1 MRWPTS
7 GLPNSLPAFPPS
19 KTEVNTASL
28 GLMVLVNLA
37 WALNTIVSKLAVGPL
52 GAPPLFYA
60 GARGVIVAV
69 VLLPLLRPLP
79 AGVGKVMLVG
89 LAISGG
95 SFALLYMGLITAT
108 PSAAA
113 IVALSGAPLTVLF
126 AILLLGER
134 VGWRRA
140 LGIALTFGGVLLT
153 MTGRGGLAMSAGL
166 WLVFGS
172 ALVGAV
178 GSVFV
183 KRLEVDSFRLQ
194 AWASVAS
201 VAFLMPLSLALE
213 PSPLP
218 AITAAPWQLAGCLL
232 FAALVVSIGAHGT
245 YYGLLQRHDANVLV
259 PLTLLNPLFT
269 VALGAW
275 LTDDPVGPRL
285 LIGGV
290 VAMAGVAIILVR
302 PSATVP
308 KPALTAP
315 KD

>member
-1 MRWPTS
+1 MGTGS
-7 GLPNSLPAFPPS
+7 IA
-19 KTEVNTASL
+19 
-28 GLMVLVNLA
+28 LMVLVNLA
-37 WALNTIVSKLAVGPL
+37 WALNTVVSKLAVGPL

-60 GARGVIVAV
+60 GARGWIVAV

-79 AGVGKVMLVG
+79 QRLGAVLLTG

-108 PSAAA
+108 PSAAS

-134 VGWRRA
+134 VGWRRS
-140 LGIALTFGGVLLT
+140 LGIGLTFGGVVLA
-153 MTGRGGLAMSAGL
+153 MTGPGRLEMDEGL
-166 WLVFGS
+166 WLVFAS
-172 ALVGAV
+172 ALVGAL

-201 VAFLMPLSLALE
+201 VAVLMPLSLAAE
-213 PSPLP
+213 PNPLP
-218 AITAAPWQLAGCLL
+218 AVTAAPRALAGCLL
-232 FAALVVSIGAHGT
+232 FAAVVVSIGAHGT
-245 YYGLLQRHDANVLV
+245 YYRLLQRHDANAIV

-285 LIGGV
+285 LAGGA
-290 VAMAGVAIILVR
+290 VALAGVAIILLR
-302 PSATVP
+302 PSGTIP
-308 KPALTAP
+308 KPALTTS

>member
-1 MRWPTS
+1 MS
-7 GLPNSLPAFPPS
+7 PAS
-19 KTEVNTASL
+19 IA
-28 GLMVLVNLA
+28 LMVLVNLA
-37 WALNTIVSKLAVGPL
+37 WALNTVISKLAVGPL

-60 GARGVIVAV
+60 AARGMIVV
-69 VLLPLLRPLP
+69 LVLLPLLRPLP
-79 AGVGKVMLVG
+79 AKLGTVMLVG

-113 IVALSGAPLTVLF
+113 IVALSGAPLTVMF
-126 AILLLGER
+126 AIVLLGER
-134 VGWRRA
+134 IRWRRA
-140 LGIALTFGGVLLT
+140 LGIGLTFAGVLLT
-153 MTGRGGLAMSAGL
+153 MTGKGGLAMSAGL
-166 WLVFGS
+166 WLVFAS
-172 ALVGAV
+172 ALLGSL

-201 VAFLMPLSLALE
+201 VAFLMPLSLAFE

-218 AITAAPWQLAGCLL
+218 AFTAAPWQLAGCLL
-232 FAALVVSIGAHGT
+232 FAAIAASIGAHGI
-245 YYGLLQRHDANVLV
+245 YYGLLQRHDANVIV
-259 PLTLLNPLFT
+259 PLTLMNPLFT

-285 LIGGV
+285 LAGGA
-290 VAMAGVAIILVR
+290 VAMIGVAIILLR
-302 PSATVP
+302 PSETVP
-308 KPALTAP
+308 KPALTTS

>member
-1 MRWPTS
+1 MS
-7 GLPNSLPAFPPS
+7 A
-19 KTEVNTASL
+19 ASL

-37 WALNTIVSKLAVGPL
+37 WALNTVVSKLAVGPL

-60 GARGVIVAV
+60 GARGLIVML

-79 AGVGKVMLVG
+79 ARLGTVMLVG

-126 AILLLGER
+126 AVLLLGEQVR
-134 VGWRRA
+134 WRRT
-140 LGIALTFGGVLLT
+140 LGIALTFAGVVVA
-153 MTGRGGLAMSAGL
+153 MTGSGQIAMSAGL
-166 WLVFGS
+166 GLVFAS
-172 ALVGAV
+172 AVMGAL

-201 VAFLMPLSLALE
+201 VAVLMPLSWALE
-213 PSPLP
+213 PNPLP
-218 AITAAPWQLAGCLL
+218 ALAEAPWELAGCLL
-232 FAALVVSIGAHGT
+232 FAAIVVSIGAHGT
-245 YYGLLQRHDANVLV
+245 YFHLLQKHDANVLV

-275 LTDDPVGPRL
+275 LTDDPVGLRL
-285 LIGGV
+285 LVGGGI
-290 VAMAGVAIILVR
+290 AMAGVAIILLR
-302 PSATVP
+302 PSRILP
-308 KPALTAP
+308 KPALTTA

>member
-1 MRWPTS
+1 M
-7 GLPNSLPAFPPS
+7 SLR
-19 KTEVNTASL
+19 SL
-28 GLMVLVNLA
+28 GLMVIVNLA

-60 GARGVIVAV
+60 AARGLIVAV
-69 VLLPLLRPLP
+69 ALLPLLRPLP
-79 AGVGKVMLVG
+79 ARLAVVMMVG

-126 AILLLGER
+126 AIILLGER

-140 LGIALTFGGVLLT
+140 LGIALTFVGVLLT
-153 MTGRGGLAMSAGL
+153 MTGQGGVAMSAGL

-172 ALVGAV
+172 ALVGAL

-194 AWASVAS
+194 AWAALAS
-201 VAFLMPLSLALE
+201 VALLTPLSLVFEASPVPAL
-213 PSPLP
+213 
-218 AITAAPWQLAGCLL
+218 AAAPWELAGCLL
-232 FAALVVSIGAHGT
+232 FAALVVSVGAHGT
-245 YYGLLQRHDANVLV
+245 YYRLLQRHDANVLV

-269 VALGAW
+269 VALGAS
-275 LTDDPVGPRL
+275 LTGDPVGPRL
-285 LIGGV
+285 LVGGA
-290 VAMAGVAIILVR
+290 VATAGVAIILRR
-302 PSATVP
+302 PSETVP
-308 KPALTAP
+308 KPALTTQRN
-315 KD
+315 

>member
-1 MRWPTS
+1 MSP
-7 GLPNSLPAFPPS
+7 G
-19 KTEVNTASL
+19 SL
-28 GLMVLVNLA
+28 GLMILVNLA

-60 GARGVIVAV
+60 AARGAIVAL
-69 VLLPLLRPLP
+69 VLAPLLRPRPADLP
-79 AGVGKVMLVG
+79 LVLATG

-108 PSAAA
+108 PSAAG
-113 IVALSGAPLTVLF
+113 IVSLAGAPLTVLF
-126 AILLLGER
+126 AILFLGER
-134 VGWRRA
+134 VRWRRA
-140 LGIALTFGGVLLT
+140 LGITLTFVGVLLA
-153 MTGRGGLAMSAGL
+153 MTGTGGGGLSRSSGL
-166 WLVFGS
+166 WLVFAS
-172 ALVGAV
+172 ALVGAL

-183 KRLEVDSFRLQ
+183 KRIGISSFRLQ

-201 VAFLMPLSLALE
+201 VAFLVPLSVALE
-213 PSPLP
+213 PSPLG
-218 AITAAPWQLAGCLL
+218 ALVAAPWELAGCLL

-245 YYGLLQRHDANVLV
+245 YYHLLQHHDANVLV

-269 VALGAW
+269 IGLGAW

-285 LIGGV
+285 LVGGA
-290 VAMAGVAIILVR
+290 VATIGVAIILLR

>member
-1 MRWPTS
+1 MS
-7 GLPNSLPAFPPS
+7 F
-19 KTEVNTASL
+19 ASL

-60 GARGVIVAV
+60 AARGLIVAL

-79 AGVGKVMLVG
+79 ARLGTVMLVG

-108 PSAAA
+108 PSAAS

-134 VGWRRA
+134 IGWRRQM
-140 LGIALTFGGVLLT
+140 GIALTFGGVLVT
-153 MTGRGGLAMSAGL
+153 MTGTGRLAMSAGL
-166 WLVFGS
+166 WLVFAS
-172 ALVGAV
+172 ALVGAL

-194 AWASVAS
+194 AWAALAS
-201 VAFLMPLSLALE
+201 VAFLAPLSLALE
-213 PSPLP
+213 ASPLP
-218 AITAAPWQLAGCLL
+218 ALAASPWELAGCLL
-232 FAALVVSIGAHGT
+232 FAAIVVSIGAHGT
-245 YYGLLQRHDANVLV
+245 YYHLLQRHDANVLV

-275 LTDDPVGPRL
+275 LTGDPVGPRL
-285 LIGGV
+285 LIGGG
-290 VAMAGVAIILVR
+290 VAMAGVAIILRR
-302 PSATVP
+302 PSETVP
-308 KPALTAP
+308 KPALTTA

>member
-1 MRWPTS
+1 
-7 GLPNSLPAFPPS
+7 
-19 KTEVNTASL
+19 
-28 GLMVLVNLA
+28 MVLVNLA
-37 WALNTIVSKLAVGPL
+37 WALNTVVSKLAVGPL

-60 GARGVIVAV
+60 GARGLLVAL
-69 VLLPLLRPLP
+69 VLAPLLRPLP
-79 AGVGKVMLVG
+79 AKLVTVMLVG

-95 SFALLYMGLITAT
+95 SFALLYMGLIAAT

-134 VGWRRA
+134 VGWRRT
-140 LGIALTFGGVLLT
+140 LGIALTFAGVALA
-153 MTGRGGLAMSAGL
+153 MTGPGQLRMDQGL
-166 WLVFGS
+166 WLVFAS
-172 ALVGAV
+172 AVLGAL

-183 KRLEVDSFRLQ
+183 KRLEIGSFRLQ

-201 VAFLMPLSLALE
+201 VAVLAPLSLAFE
-213 PSPLP
+213 PNPLP
-218 AITAAPWQLAGCLL
+218 ALGRAPWELGACLL
-232 FAALVVSIGAHGT
+232 FAALVVSVGAHGT
-245 YYGLLQRHDANVLV
+245 YYRLLQRHDANVLV

-285 LIGGV
+285 IIGGG
-290 VAMAGVAIILVR
+290 VAVAGVAIILLR
-302 PSATVP
+302 PSATIP
-308 KPALTAP
+308 KPALTTA

>member
-1 MRWPTS
+1 M
-7 GLPNSLPAFPPS
+7 G
-19 KTEVNTASL
+19 ASSIA
-28 GLMVLVNLA
+28 LMVAVNLA

-60 GARGVIVAV
+60 AARGVFVAL

-79 AGVGKVMLVG
+79 AKLGTVMLVG

-95 SFALLYMGLITAT
+95 SFALLYMGLITAS
-108 PSAAA
+108 PSAAS

-126 AILLLGER
+126 AILLLRER

-140 LGIALTFGGVLLT
+140 LGIALTFGGVVLA
-153 MTGRGGLAMSAGL
+153 MTGPGQLSMDQGL
-166 WLVFGS
+166 WLVFAS
-172 ALVGAV
+172 ALLGAL

-201 VAFLMPLSLALE
+201 AAVLCPLSLVLE
-213 PSPLP
+213 PSPVP
-218 AITAAPWQLAGCLL
+218 ALARAPWELAGCLM

-245 YYGLLQRHDANVLV
+245 YYRLLQRHDANVIV

-275 LTDDPVGPRL
+275 LTNDPVGPRL
-285 LIGGV
+285 LIGGA
-290 VAMAGVAIILVR
+290 VAIAGVAIILRR
-302 PSATVP
+302 PSVTIP
-308 KPALTAP
+308 KPALTTS

>member
-1 MRWPTS
+1 MGAGS
-7 GLPNSLPAFPPS
+7 I
-19 KTEVNTASL
+19 

-37 WALNTIVSKLAVGPL
+37 WALNTIISKLAVGPL

-60 GARGVIVAV
+60 AARGLIVAL

-79 AGVGKVMLVG
+79 ARIGTVMLVG

-134 VGWRRA
+134 VGWRRQ
-140 LGIALTFGGVLLT
+140 LGIALTFGGVLVA
-153 MTGRGGLAMSAGL
+153 MTGTGGLAMSAGL
-166 WLVFGS
+166 WLVFAS
-172 ALVGAV
+172 ALVGAL

-183 KRLEVDSFRLQ
+183 KRLEVNSFRLQ
-194 AWASVAS
+194 AWAALAS
-201 VAFLMPLSLALE
+201 VAFLTPLSLAFE
-213 PSPLP
+213 TSPLP
-218 AITAAPWQLAGCLL
+218 VLAAAPWELAGCLL
-232 FAALVVSIGAHGT
+232 FAAVVVSVGAHGT
-245 YYGLLQRHDANVLV
+245 YYHLLQRHDANVLV

-269 VALGAW
+269 AALGAW
-275 LTDDPVGPRL
+275 LTGDPVGPRL
-285 LIGGV
+285 LVGGA
-290 VAMAGVAIILVR
+290 VAIAGVAIILRR
-302 PSATVP
+302 PSETVP

-315 KD
+315 KS